1 MPGLRIT
8 HLLIAAILGASSPA
22 LAGDGGGGGGGGGEA
37 AGSDNAT
44 VIPVPMP
51 KRGGATGSFRNP
63 TTNETRVVIR
73 EPNGATQIIDYA
85 PDGTIIRQGNRPAPP
100 ARVRPAGLRP
110 IYMGERQIGNYR
122 VQTWSNPD
130 GSASRITVDANGN
143 EVGRTNFAAG
153 ERANSAVA
161 DAQRGRR

>member
-1 MPGLRIT
+1 MSGLHIT
-8 HLLIAAILGASSPA
+8 HLLIAAILGASSPVV
-22 LAGDGGGGGGGGGEA
+22 AGEGGGGGGGAEGV
-37 AGSDNAT
+37 GSDNAT

-51 KRGGATGSFRNP
+51 KRGGVTGSFRDP
-63 TTNETRVVIR
+63 ITNETRVVIR

-110 IYMGERQIGNYR
+110 IYIGERQIGNYR
-122 VQTWSNPD
+122 VQTYSNPD

-153 ERANSAVA
+153 DRANSVVA